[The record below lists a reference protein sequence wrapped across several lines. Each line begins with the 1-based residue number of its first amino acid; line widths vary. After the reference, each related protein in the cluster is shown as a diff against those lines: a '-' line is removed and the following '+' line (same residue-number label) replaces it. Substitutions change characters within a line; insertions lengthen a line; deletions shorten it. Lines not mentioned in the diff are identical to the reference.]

1 MPKVWS
7 YNKNKI
13 GYIMTTKELE
23 NLVKDWIS
31 ERPDERAGMLV
42 LSDMDAS
49 PEEQSMLIE
58 GDPHHAFIPIYR
70 ALTERPEIANKL
82 GEMLKA
88 ILICISMP
96 FQMQKKH
103 GKGQQTE

>member
-1 MPKVWS
+1 MPKVWP

-31 ERPDERAGMLV
+31 EKPDQRAGMLV
-42 LSDMDAS
+42 LSDMDSS
-49 PEEQSMLIE
+49 PEEQAMSIE
-58 GDPHHAFIPIYR
+58 GDPHKAFIPIYR
-70 ALTERPEIANKL
+70 ALTEKPEIADKL

-96 FQMQKKH
+96 FQILKKH
-103 GKGQQTE
+103 GKGQQTQ

>member
-1 MPKVWS
+1 
-7 YNKNKI
+7 
-13 GYIMTTKELE
+13 MTTKELE

-31 ERPDERAGMLV
+31 EAPDKRAGMLV

-49 PEEQSMLIE
+49 PKEQSMLIE
-58 GDPHHAFIPIYR
+58 GDPHKAFIPIYR
-70 ALTERPEIANKL
+70 ALAENPEIADKL

-96 FQMQKKH
+96 FQMLKKH
-103 GKGQQTE
+103 GKGQQTQ